1 MRIYKDEHSVYG
13 ILRDCQVET
22 RGTETPPPGVV
33 HGIDLARLNERL
45 RSIDV
50 ADIRRRRKRL
60 ELFFQ
65 EIMVHAPQDRGV
77 NFTACLMILAHHNII
92 SDSKSLKLE
101 EFLRRRARL
110 QRVEEEVNRRVVM
123 GFFDT
128 MFWHR
133 QFRSRLD
140 LRHSARMVAIPQ
152 FAVPEIFVD
161 DQEIVSPATN
171 DFLHDITSPTSVLS
185 PSVSPS
191 DDERGRRPSTAG
203 SGLRHRTDSRAAS
216 PSRTDRSYS
225 VSPQLSPHRPSL
237 SVNRP
242 SLSVHR
248 PSHSGGGSAG
258 GSSGFQWTLDDTS
271 DLGQARPQLRSRAGS
286 SVNRQDV
293 LQVFDE
299 SAWGESIRRSF
310 TLRRTGTR
318 RRGGGSSA
326 GL

>member
-13 ILRDCQVET
+13 ILSDCKVET
-22 RGTETPPPGVV
+22 RGTETPPPGIV

-45 RSIDV
+45 KTIDV
-50 ADIRRRRKRL
+50 SDIRHRRKRL

-77 NFTACLMILAHHNII
+77 SFTACLMILAHHNII

-101 EFLRRRARL
+101 EFLRRRARI
-110 QRVEEEVNRRVVM
+110 QRVVEEVNRRVVK

-128 MFWHR
+128 LYWNR

-140 LRHSARMVAIPQ
+140 LRHSARMVNIPQ

-161 DQEIVSPATN
+161 DQEVASPETSE
-171 DFLHDITSPTSVLS
+171 FPREITSLT
-185 PSVSPS
+185 SVSPR
-191 DDERGRRPSTAG
+191 DEGRGRQPSDAN
-203 SGLRHRTDSRAAS
+203 GLRHRTDSRAAS

-237 SVNRP
+237 SAHRP
-242 SLSVHR
+242 SLSAHR
-248 PSHSGGGSAG
+248 LSHSRGSSAG
-258 GSSGFQWTLDDTS
+258 GSSGFQWTLDNTS
-271 DLGQARPQLRSRAGS
+271 DLGEARPQLRSRAGS

-310 TLRRTGTR
+310 TLRRNGTR
-318 RRGGGSSA
+318 RRGGGGSF